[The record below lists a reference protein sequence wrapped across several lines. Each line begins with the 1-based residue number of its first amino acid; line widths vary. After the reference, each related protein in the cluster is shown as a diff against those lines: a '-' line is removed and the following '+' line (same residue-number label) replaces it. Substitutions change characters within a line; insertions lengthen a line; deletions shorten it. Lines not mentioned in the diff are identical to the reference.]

1 MMVDLEPLIL
11 ASGPSIWVEK
21 ARSYAQRLVKP
32 LKWFWKKY
40 VLFWEKLKLK
50 FTTAFHIWYYEFY
63 QKQYKVFRGKLKK
76 TFWIIAI
83 ISLII
88 SICFGLTNIIS
99 KAAGAGPVLQSLPI
113 YAFSFTGSACA
124 LELLIYLAFVIF
136 MKKYHFLIG
145 EESIRALEREFTKQ
159 YVIQYAPDIAKF
171 WTHTGGGKDEG
182 IAGFSTMKIEGFRE
196 EIIKR
201 KEEIRKI
208 CYIFDFDTLERVIPY
223 VTDWFASSNE
233 KVTKTNFFTLCKNY
247 RFFIKRIYKNKIN
260 INVFCENAKRLKDN
274 KLYTAKY
281 VYDRGGINK
290 EHFLN
295 MLYDYVMLRVRE
307 YENRFI
313 FSNQPFFEDLETGRT
328 AAIFSLNY
336 LITRKQKARKFKEK
350 NELGQMV
357 DVDYVEKIQFPFKDY
372 LGFIETEVGTWYI
385 NLDKKITNMLAD
397 LGIRDFKAFNR
408 HILQHFFWYQAD
420 QAPERVSKIFRELDH
435 SFIHPD
441 TRVVYLGG
449 EAANFFIK
457 RKLEALEKRLAK
469 MADKY
474 EKSKNKNTRRDE
486 KIKRLNRYWVASS
499 KAKYKNR
506 MDNLREGRKIYNF
519 EFFAKSVEEKIFELM
534 QEMALN
540 IYEHSYIEK
549 ILTIGKNPATN
560 SGNPV
565 YTPKEILANPDITK
579 STYSVKTTFK
589 LSDCWRYN
597 THYMARIKKNRAEQ
611 SELNLVDVKT
621 WTPDLELHDENI
633 KDMAYV
639 QGADIMG
646 LIVDEVVKTRYKR
659 LEI

>member
-1 MMVDLEPLIL
+1 
-11 ASGPSIWVEK
+11 
-21 ARSYAQRLVKP
+21 
-32 LKWFWKKY
+32 
-40 VLFWEKLKLK
+40 
-50 FTTAFHIWYYEFY
+50 
-63 QKQYKVFRGKLKK
+63 
-76 TFWIIAI
+76 
-83 ISLII
+83 
-88 SICFGLTNIIS
+88 
-99 KAAGAGPVLQSLPI
+99 
-113 YAFSFTGSACA
+113 
-124 LELLIYLAFVIF
+124 
-136 MKKYHFLIG
+136 
-145 EESIRALEREFTKQ
+145 
-159 YVIQYAPDIAKF
+159 
-171 WTHTGGGKDEG
+171 
-182 IAGFSTMKIEGFRE
+182 
-196 EIIKR
+196 
-201 KEEIRKI
+201 
-208 CYIFDFDTLERVIPY
+208 
-223 VTDWFASSNE
+223 
-233 KVTKTNFFTLCKNY
+233 
-247 RFFIKRIYKNKIN
+247 
-260 INVFCENAKRLKDN
+260 
-274 KLYTAKY
+274 
-281 VYDRGGINK
+281 
-290 EHFLN
+290 

-385 NLDKKITNMLAD
+385 NLDKKITIMLAE

-499 KAKYKNR
+499 KVKYKNR

-519 EFFAKSVEEKIFELM
+519 EFFAKKVEEKIFELM

-540 IYEHSYIEK
+540 IYDHSYIEK
-549 ILTIGKNPATN
+549 ILTIGKTPATN

-597 THYMARIKKNRAEQ
+597 THYMARIKKNRSEQ